1 MADMLFSFLFAE
13 ILRRLKQRFAR
24 ANLSLALPW
33 RQDWMCAPPGQSSS
47 STADAQVRP
56 IDVTWM
62 DDLALLVTDDPEA
75 LIAKTR
81 AVASAVIAECVQAT
95 LLPNL
100 AEGKTE
106 AAVDLRG
113 PKSRRLRASIFR
125 GMQPSVPL
133 ESPIWPEA
141 RLRLIACYKHGGGT
155 AMELTAR
162 TAAAWQ
168 AFRQR
173 RKQIFMSPVVS
184 HKDKA
189 ILFSSLVESTY
200 YGIGTWPGDMT
211 EVERRLQSTLVGMS
225 RLMLRPTFTIEAARH
240 IRALYA
246 LAVVR
251 ILPAA
256 PALHLER
263 LRHFRVVVGKANE

>member
-1 MADMLFSFLFAE
+1 MADMFFSFLFAE

-62 DDLALLVTDDPEA
+62 DDLALLVTDDDPEA

-113 PKSRRLRASIFR
+113 PKSRRLRASIFG

-141 RLRLIACYKHGGGT
+141 RLRLVACYKHVGGLVQAGGGT

-189 ILFSSLVESTY
+189 ILFSSLVESTLY

-211 EVERRLQSTLVGMS
+211 EVE
-225 RLMLRPTFTIEAARH
+225 
-240 IRALYA
+240 
-246 LAVVR
+246 
-251 ILPAA
+251 
-256 PALHLER
+256 
-263 LRHFRVVVGKANE
+263 